1 MYLMVLDGEYPK
13 DIRVRKEAE
22 SIAES
27 GREITVLTRWKKT
40 QARKEKINNV
50 IQTNTANTTENNDD

>member
-27 GREITVLTRWKKT
+27 GREITVLTRWKKPSKK
-40 QARKEKINNV
+40 R
-50 IQTNTANTTENNDD
+50 ENKQCKYN

>member
-1 MYLMVLDGEYPK
+1 MVLDGEYPK

-27 GREITVLTRWKKT
+27 GREITVLTRWSKN
-40 QARKEKINNV
+40 QARKEVINNV
-50 IQTNTANTTENNDD
+50 NIIRCGPH